1 MGGLP
6 GMILTSAD
14 VLDHVAKEIEKAS
27 GAPEPEERR
36 DKTAGRDNG
45 RSGNQRKRNGSLV
58 AGDDGS
64 MPDLEIVGPTG
75 TKTFLHSLRHFMRRD
90 RFHVRTHEGKYA
102 SSLDKNATS
111 QNTRR
116 KAKRKKK
123 GGDYDGGKKDEV
135 NFDIESIP
143 IEYDCE
149 SVSSHV
155 APRRTH
161 AMSFVFSTAPI
172 PGKFLVD
179 KAKELNV
186 PRGPMY
192 AQLKSGKSVTFI
204 DADTNTEK
212 TVTTEQVVAAS
223 SPGIGVAVVYCPS
236 LTVLNGL
243 KLSETLSS
251 FQGGASTDDKKPLV
265 ELEVMVHFTP
275 KSIFD
280 TPEYRAWCD
289 SFGSGVDHLTL
300 HSAESLET
308 RVSLDVDSPFLS
320 GISGGIRRS
329 FVNEKLFPS
338 PILKQYSDDSR
349 KGDGSKLSII
359 EGRPLLDYVLM
370 PKSRRG
376 LNESSLKDIYS
387 PALKDDLHKEA
398 MDSGAVEQASTIMS
412 SGTMSS
418 GTDESST
425 NLGEL
430 IFTGTGS
437 AVPCKHRNVT
447 GKYLRMNNGNSMLL
461 DVGEGTV
468 GQLLRSWKS
477 TLPGDVNAIHEYRS
491 RLEGIKAVWI
501 SHPHADHHLG
511 ILRLLAE
518 RSAICNSPLILMAP
532 RDLFDFLNEYHE
544 PEIRRS
550 FLAVDCFDMLHDGR
564 CGNPM
569 AGKLYDL
576 LGITSC
582 VSIPVAHCKRSFAV
596 VIDGT
601 SFGRLSYSGDCRP
614 SNRFA
619 GVGNGTDLLIHEATF
634 ENGMEE
640 DAVLKRHSTVGEAI
654 RISSKMNAKALVL
667 THFSQRYPKIP
678 LLEDED
684 HHEKRIPV
692 VVAFDFMR
700 LTPDS
705 LQLASQLVPALRLL
719 YPPSKSNSDDQ
730 DEAGKATAKQL
741 MSVPGAFAVRG
752 VL

>member
-1 MGGLP
+1 
-6 GMILTSAD
+6 MILTSAD
-14 VLDHVAKEIEKAS
+14 VVDHVAKEIEKAS
-27 GAPEPEERR
+27 GTPAPDGRR
-36 DKTAGRDNG
+36 DTADNG
-45 RSGNQRKRNGSLV
+45 KTGKAGNQRKRNGSLISN
-58 AGDDGS
+58 GDDGS

-75 TKTFLHSLRHFMRRD
+75 TIAFLHSLRHFMRRD
-90 RFHVRTHEGKYA
+90 RFHVRTHEGKYD
-102 SSLDKNATS
+102 SSLDKNAS
-111 QNTRR
+111 NQNRR
-116 KAKRKKK
+116 KKAKRKTKCGDR
-123 GGDYDGGKKDEV
+123 GGKDEV

-143 IEYDCE
+143 VEYDCE
-149 SVSSHV
+149 VSSHV
-155 APRRTH
+155 EPSKTH
-161 AMSFVFSTAPI
+161 AVSFVFSTAPI

-186 PRGPMY
+186 PQGPMY
-192 AQLKSGKSVTFI
+192 ALLKSGKSVTFV
-204 DADTNTEK
+204 DPATDTEK
-212 TVTTEQVVAAS
+212 TVTTEQVVAES
-223 SPGIGVAVVYCPS
+223 SPGIGVAVIYCPS
-236 LTVLNGL
+236 LAALNGL
-243 KLSETLSS
+243 KLSETLMS
-251 FQGGASTDDKKPLV
+251 FQGGSTNDKKPV
-265 ELEVMVHFTP
+265 VVLEVMVHFTP

-280 TPEYRAWCD
+280 TSEYQSWCG

-308 RVSLDVDSPFLS
+308 RASLDVDSPFLS

-329 FVNEKLFPS
+329 FVSQKLFPC
-338 PILKQYSDDSR
+338 PTLKQCSDDSP
-349 KGDGSKLSII
+349 KDDSSKLSII

-387 PALKDDLHKEA
+387 QALKDDLRKEA
-398 MDSGAVEQASTIMS
+398 TDTGAVEQASTIMS
-412 SGTMSS
+412 SGA
-418 GTDESST
+418 DESST

-477 TLPGDVNAIHEYRS
+477 TLRGGVKAMDEYRS

-511 ILRLLAE
+511 ILRLLSE
-518 RSAICNSPLILMAP
+518 RSAICDSPLVLMAP

-544 PEIRRS
+544 PKIRRS

-564 CGNPM
+564 CENPM
-569 AGKLYDL
+569 ARKLHDE

-678 LLEDED
+678 LLEDEN
-684 HHEKRIPV
+684 HHEKRFPV

-705 LQLASQLVPALRLL
+705 VQLASKLVPALRLL
-719 YPPSKSNSDDQ
+719 YPPNKSDRDDQ
-730 DEAGKATAKQL
+730 DESGKATAKQL

>member
-14 VLDHVAKEIEKAS
+14 VVDHVAKEMEKAS
-27 GAPEPEERR
+27 GTPEDRR
-36 DKTAGRDNG
+36 DAAGRDDNG
-45 RSGNQRKRNGSLV
+45 RKGNQRKRNGSLV
-58 AGDDGS
+58 SNGHDES
-64 MPDLEIVGPTG
+64 TPDLEIVGPPG
-75 TKTFLHSLRHFMRRD
+75 INAFLHSLRHFMRRD
-90 RFHVRTHEGKYA
+90 RFDVRTHEGKYD
-102 SSLDKNATS
+102 SSLDKYATS
-111 QNTRR
+111 QNTRK

-123 GGDYDGGKKDEV
+123 SGDNGGSDEV
-135 NFDIESIP
+135 NFDLKSIP

-149 SVSSHV
+149 SVSSHS
-155 APRRTH
+155 APSKRH

-172 PGKFLVD
+172 PGKFLVN
-179 KAKELNV
+179 KANELNV

-192 AQLKSGKSVTFI
+192 AQLKAGKSVSFI
-204 DADTNTEK
+204 DPATNTEK
-212 TVTTEQVVAAS
+212 TVTTEQVVAES

-236 LTVLNGL
+236 LVVLNGL
-243 KLSETLSS
+243 KLSEALMS
-251 FQGGASTDDKKPLV
+251 FQGGGLAEDKKPVV

-280 TPEYRAWCD
+280 TPEYRSWCD
-289 SFGSGVDHLTL
+289 SFGLDVDHLTL

-338 PILKQYSDDSR
+338 PVLKKQNSDDPPKEDR
-349 KGDGSKLSII
+349 SKLSMI

-376 LNESSLKDIYS
+376 LNESSLKDVYS
-387 PALKDDLHKEA
+387 PTLKDDLRKEA
-398 MDSGAVEQASTIMS
+398 IDSGAVEQASSIMT
-412 SGTMSS
+412 SGTNEPSS
-418 GTDESST
+418 

-461 DVGEGTV
+461 DAGEGTV

-477 TLPGDVNAIHEYRS
+477 TLSDDAKAIDEYRS

-511 ILRLLAE
+511 ILRLLSE

-532 RDLFDFLNEYHE
+532 RDLFDWLNEYHE

-550 FLAVDCFDMLHDGR
+550 YLAVDCFDMLHDGR

-569 AGKLYDL
+569 ARKLYEE

-678 LLEDED
+678 LLEDE
-684 HHEKRIPV
+684 HHREI

-705 LQLASQLVPALRLL
+705 VQLASKLVPSLRLL
-719 YPPSKSNSDDQ
+719 YPQSKSDSEDQ
-730 DEAGKATAKQL
+730 DEDGKAKQL
-741 MSVPGAFAVRG
+741 MSVPGAFAVKG